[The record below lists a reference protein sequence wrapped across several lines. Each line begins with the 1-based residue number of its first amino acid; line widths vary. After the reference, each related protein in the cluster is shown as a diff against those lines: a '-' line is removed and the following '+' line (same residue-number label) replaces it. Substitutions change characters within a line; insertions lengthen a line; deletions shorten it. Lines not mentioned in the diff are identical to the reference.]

1 VPRLFGTDGIRG
13 VANVDLKPTTAFAL
27 GRATASRLVG
37 PGGSIVV
44 GQDTR
49 RSGDMFVA
57 AIAAGA
63 TSLGVSVHVVGV
75 VPTPALAF
83 LAGDG
88 EDAAGIMVSASH
100 NPADDNGL
108 KVLDAAGLKLD
119 DAVED
124 ELEQLIWR
132 SDELAGSV
140 PSALG
145 TIIDARDRLERYVTH
160 REGLAASI
168 KAQGLRI
175 VVDAAN
181 GSASAVAGRII
192 GATGASVEVMND
204 QPDGLNI
211 NLHCGATDP
220 AALAARVAA
229 TGADLGFALDG
240 DADRCVAVDGSG
252 HVVDGDRLIG
262 LLALN
267 RLARPGA
274 DPTDPA
280 VGTVV
285 VSVLSNGGLQQAVE
299 AAGGSVVR
307 TPVGDKYILEGMQVS
322 GAGLGGEKSGHVIIR
337 EHTTSGDGLVTALEV
352 LRVVTTS
359 DASLAELAARIPL
372 LPQEQRAVRVRHKEQ
387 WEGDPVLR
395 RAIADAERR
404 LGSGGGRVLVRP
416 SGTEPSLRVMI
427 EGTDPDLVREL
438 ADGLSALAGER
449 LN

>member
-1 VPRLFGTDGIRG
+1 M
-13 VANVDLKPTTAFAL
+13 
-27 GRATASRLVG
+27 
-37 PGGSIVV
+37 V

-83 LAGDG
+83 LAADG
-88 EDAAGIMVSASH
+88 EDAAGIMFSASH

-108 KVLDAAGLKLD
+108 KVLDADGLKLD

-132 SDELAGSV
+132 TDELAGAPPAS
-140 PSALG
+140 LG
-145 TIIDARDRLERYVTH
+145 TIIDARDRLERYVAH
-160 REGLAASI
+160 REGLARAI
-168 KAQGLRI
+168 DARGLRI

-192 GATGASVEVMND
+192 GATGASVEVVYD
-204 QPDGLNI
+204 QPDGVNI
-211 NLHCGATDP
+211 NLGCGATAP
-220 AALAARVAA
+220 AALAARVRAA
-229 TGADLGFALDG
+229 GADLGFALDG
-240 DADRCVAVDGSG
+240 DADRCVAVDGTG
-252 HVVDGDRLIG
+252 QVVDGDRLIG
-262 LLALN
+262 LLALE

-274 DPTDPA
+274 DAADPA
-280 VGTVV
+280 IGTVV

-299 AAGGSVVR
+299 AAGGTVVR

-352 LRVVTTS
+352 LRVVTS
-359 DASLAELAARIPL
+359 SGARLAELAERIPL
-372 LPQEQRAVRVRHKEQ
+372 LPQEQRAVKVRHKEQ

-404 LGSGGGRVLVRP
+404 LGAGGGRVLVRP

-427 EGTDPDLVREL
+427 EGGDAELVREL
-438 ADGLSALAGER
+438 ADDLSALAGQR